1 MCLHIVADYAHSIAE
16 VNSRDNCHFSH
27 HPVTRLVRMH
37 MWVNHSRDGYFSAKI
52 NYLVSR
58 ASIEPAFN
66 SFNFSIDDSYV
77 EFFIQLILRINNTP
91 SYEEKIKRSH
101 RSSTRGLGAHTLEV
115 ISASCYSSSAN
126 QPVVGVRAGL

>member
-16 VNSRDNCHFSH
+16 VNSRDNSHFSH

-37 MWVNHSRDGYFSAKI
+37 MWVDHSRDDYFSAKI

-58 ASIEPAFN
+58 ASIESAFN

-77 EFFIQLILRINNTP
+77 EFSIQLILRINNTP

-101 RSSTRGLGAHTLEV
+101 RSSTRTLGYDTLVV
-115 ISASCYSSSAN
+115 ICVSIYSLSAN
-126 QPVVGVRAGL
+126 QPILRS